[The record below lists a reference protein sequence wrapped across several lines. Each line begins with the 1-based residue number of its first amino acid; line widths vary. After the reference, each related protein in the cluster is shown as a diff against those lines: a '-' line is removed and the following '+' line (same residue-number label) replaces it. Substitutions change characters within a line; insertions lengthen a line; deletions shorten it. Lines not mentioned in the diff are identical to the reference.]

1 MTLVQSQSF
10 IFLRSEWRGGHGGRS
25 PEGKR
30 RGGRS
35 SCSPLRKKRRSQTP
49 GAQGNGHNA
58 HEVLKGILKSNYTEE
73 QFSRSYHHK
82 TSGEDKILE
91 KEVKITSKM
100 DTVPNPRGTK
110 SRRSP
115 SAGRRWGQESDGHSL
130 IRNLGRSSSGW
141 RRRSRSPYAGSRR
154 GHLDKGS
161 PQR

>member
-1 MTLVQSQSF
+1 M
-10 IFLRSEWRGGHGGRS
+10 
-25 PEGKR
+25 
-30 RGGRS
+30 
-35 SCSPLRKKRRSQTP
+35 
-49 GAQGNGHNA
+49 
-58 HEVLKGILKSNYTEE
+58 LKGILKSNYTEE
-73 QFSRSYHHK
+73 QFSRSYHNK
-82 TSGEDKILE
+82 TSGEDKIVE

>member
-25 PEGKR
+25 PEEKR

-49 GAQGNGHNA
+49 GARGNGHNA

-100 DTVPNPRGTK
+100 DTVPNARGTK
-110 SRRSP
+110 PRRSP
-115 SAGRRWGQESDGHSL
+115 SAPLNSLTKESKGKKSKTSFSVIRLGSLLTIENESD
-130 IRNLGRSSSGW
+130 NE
-141 RRRSRSPYAGSRR
+141 
-154 GHLDKGS
+154 
-161 PQR
+161 